1 MRKLFFILI
10 GGLVSISL
18 SCEQDSTNNQENS
31 VNFKKLREDDNYLK
45 FKNDNRIIE
54 FGNKIE
60 DFIVKYKELRVDD
73 RPVALANSL
82 VKDFGK
88 DNTLL
93 YLDQIIIEYPEA
105 SIVIPNGTHDG
116 DKCTRNLDGTTY
128 WDKCTRWEAVKAYIK
143 SAIGCSGLPTEAT
156 YNCVQ
161 RVICETC

>member
-1 MRKLFFILI
+1 
-10 GGLVSISL
+10 
-18 SCEQDSTNNQENS
+18 
-31 VNFKKLREDDNYLK
+31 
-45 FKNDNRIIE
+45 
-54 FGNKIE
+54 
-60 DFIVKYKELRVDD
+60 KELRVDD

-128 WDKCTRWEAVKAYIK
+128 WDKCTR
-143 SAIGCSGLPTEAT
+143 
-156 YNCVQ
+156 
-161 RVICETC
+161 